1 MNMTVIGKKTFAGP
15 AGLPRFQHGSESVL
29 YQKKKCDPLLSRF
42 YKNRKFPNP
51 SRNSDIPVRYAINA
65 PYNRAFRTGFHFMR
79 PFAQD
84 DACDGCRITLIYS
97 TC

>member
-42 YKNRKFPNP
+42 LQKPE
-51 SRNSDIPVRYAINA
+51 IPEPIKKQRY
-65 PYNRAFRTGFHFMR
+65 TGQICHK
-79 PFAQD
+79 
-84 DACDGCRITLIYS
+84 CTL
-97 TC
+97 